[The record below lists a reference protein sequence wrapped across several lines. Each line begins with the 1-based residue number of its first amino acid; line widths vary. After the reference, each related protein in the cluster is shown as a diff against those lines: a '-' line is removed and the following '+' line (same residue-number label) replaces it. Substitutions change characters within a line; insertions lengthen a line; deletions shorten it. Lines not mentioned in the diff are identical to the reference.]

1 MYNSFAVPLDYE
13 DDGRVAMAGNTTIV
27 LPIQKPQTAE
37 EKRKCIK
44 KLIDEIPTAKEE
56 LFTFPLQWK
65 MVDAVRCCQICLP
78 LHSFLSIAQLCPV
91 LICTMDFRLVSFR
104 QTIVLKLE
112 VYVRCKVVTKSS
124 FSSISLENLTTNKTQ
139 P

>member
-1 MYNSFAVPLDYE
+1 MRRNLICLLFDLLYSRIIYNSFAVPLDYE

-78 LHSFLSIAQLCPV
+78 LHSFLSITQLCPV
-91 LICTMDFRLVSFR
+91 LICTMDFR
-104 QTIVLKLE
+104 
-112 VYVRCKVVTKSS
+112 
-124 FSSISLENLTTNKTQ
+124 
-139 P
+139 